1 MRNIHP
7 EFEFYRGG
15 TAVISLNI
23 PAEHGVPTEYIV
35 TLAQNYKTIITKMGF
50 SESFSGPTP
59 AFVPSIITLTEAD
72 TAKFQVGDVDAQV
85 RYTTQDG
92 KKIILPE
99 VHGKVRRTQEITL

>member
-15 TAVISLNI
+15 TAVINLNI
-23 PAEHGVPTEYIV
+23 PTEHGVPTEYIV
-35 TLAQNYKTIITKMGF
+35 TLAQNYKTIITKTGTYG
-50 SESFSGPTP
+50 SAGGPTP
-59 AFVPSIITLTEAD
+59 ALAPAIITMTEAD
-72 TAKFQVGDVDAQV
+72 TEKFQVGDVNAQV
-85 RYTTQDG
+85 RYTTKDG

>member
-23 PAEHGVPTEYIV
+23 PTEHGVPTDYTV
-35 TLAQNYKTIITKMGF
+35 TLAQNYKTIITKTGTYG
-50 SESFSGPTP
+50 SAVGPTP
-59 AFVPSIITLTEAD
+59 ALAPAIITMTEAD
-72 TAKFQVGDVDAQV
+72 TEKFQVGDVDAQV
-85 RYTTQDG
+85 RFTTEDG